1 MLVIEI
7 TQWPPISV
15 LDTIIRFTLSMVM
28 PVLYYPINFYCIG
41 HNKLFIQRVYGN
53 NFFEAINSVPH
64 LDDDSS
70 SVIYLQFILQNRR
83 I

>member
-41 HNKLFIQRVYGN
+41 HNMLFIQRVYGS

-64 LDDDSS
+64 LDDDS
-70 SVIYLQFILQNRR
+70 
-83 I
+83 